1 MTAGLH
7 NSFIQFTPIFTEII
21 SQKVPV
27 HVNIFYFSL
36 SFCSAAYP
44 GFPAGSAVLDVQ
56 EELSIAG
63 TNFSSDSFDSEWNS
77 SVASPSPVK
86 MSHEYPDSAGR
97 ATPHASGHAPSANLR
112 NKKASIASQDSQYDQ
127 PYSSVEELGG
137 GFATFGPL
145 PPVAFRSS
153 PIEERGSES
162 PGSRKSF
169 TNKLYN
175 PAATEE
181 GKVSVGEGS
190 RAPEGYQ
197 NRDISGM
204 ENKGY
209 DSDEDLDQRISAS
222 LAKKSTP
229 SPAPPNLEELYAKVD
244 KTKKKTFRRKEVSSS
259 SETESNQSTALNDSF
274 AKPDKSKKTFRKVSR
289 DPQGSQGSRRADGP
303 NHEPVVVY
311 DERTNL

>member
-1 MTAGLH
+1 MLTSA
-7 NSFIQFTPIFTEII
+7 IFLF
-21 SQKVPV
+21 P
-27 HVNIFYFSL
+27 Y
-36 SFCSAAYP
+36 CSAAYP

-56 EELSIAG
+56 EEPSIAD
-63 TNFSSDSFDSEWNS
+63 TSDSFDSDWNS
-77 SVASPSPVK
+77 SVTSPSPVK
-86 MSHEYPDSAGR
+86 MSHEYPDPADR
-97 ATPHASGHAPSANLR
+97 ATPHSSGHPPLAKLR
-112 NKKASIASQDSQYDQ
+112 NKKPSITSQDSQYDQ

-153 PIEERGSES
+153 PIEERDSES

-181 GKVSVGEGS
+181 GTVSVGEGS
-190 RAPEGYQ
+190 RASEGYQ
-197 NRDISGM
+197 NRDVSGM

-209 DSDEDLDQRISAS
+209 DSDEELDQHVAAS

-229 SPAPPNLEELYAKVD
+229 SPVPVNLEELYAKVD
-244 KTKKKTFRRKEVSSS
+244 KTKKKTFRRKEVPSS
-259 SETESNQSTALNDSF
+259 SETESNQSTTLNDSF
-274 AKPDKSKKTFRKVSR
+274 AKPDKSKRTFRKVSS
-289 DPQGSQGSRRADGP
+289 DPQGSQESRRPDVP
-303 NHEPVVVY
+303 SHEPVVVY